1 MKKSKE
7 ILCAA
12 YNLKI
17 APSEQVTP
25 DDPVSITKTVTL
37 SGTEILNKMF
47 ENHSKIIIG
56 LERLMLE
63 ASGFDF
69 RNRSPQR
76 LTLKLAKYYRLDK
89 ETVGRTAFNI
99 SLDLYRTFAPLKQTT
114 PTMAI
119 ACVELSGRLH
129 EHNVHDLEAGES
141 YQRWMVTRPQV
152 MGKLFLFY
160 CPITMLMIPN

>member
-1 MKKSKE
+1 
-7 ILCAA
+7 
-12 YNLKI
+12 
-17 APSEQVTP
+17 
-25 DDPVSITKTVTL
+25 
-37 SGTEILNKMF
+37 MF

-76 LTLKLAKYYRLDK
+76 LVLKLAKYYSLDR
-89 ETVGRTAFNI
+89 ETVGKTAFNI

-114 PTMAI
+114 PTMAM

-129 EHNVHDLEAGES
+129 EQHVEDLEAGRG
-141 YQRWMVTRPQV
+141 YQKWMTTRPEV
-152 MGKLFLFY
+152 MGMQLNVHPNPESKLTDLNQRHFLIY
-160 CPITMLMIPN
+160 LTCIPISEALQLSVLNMHLRHL

>member
-1 MKKSKE
+1 
-7 ILCAA
+7 
-12 YNLKI
+12 
-17 APSEQVTP
+17 
-25 DDPVSITKTVTL
+25 
-37 SGTEILNKMF
+37 MF

-76 LTLKLAKYYRLDK
+76 LVLKLAKHYDLDK
-89 ETVGRTAFNI
+89 KTVGRTAFNI

-129 EHNVHDLEAGES
+129 QQNMHELESGDG
-141 YQRWMVTRPQV
+141 YQRWMVTRPEI
-152 MGKLFLFY
+152 MGNLYVFQ
-160 CPITMLMIPN
+160 CSVTMLMIPKQRRFSTYWTYTPISGDLQLLVQNMRLRHS